1 MRIGKCEKCGAQ
13 IMNPRHVGTNR
24 PAPIEVQP
32 SDDGNILVTGTK
44 YEIVPKDERE
54 KVKLRGFVLRKNH
67 FATCDYARSFAKKKP
82 KPTKARAA
90 MDNVITGPWE
100 KYQN

>member
-1 MRIGKCEKCGAQ
+1 MSA
-13 IMNPRHVGTNR
+13 RHVRTNK

-67 FATCDYARSFAKKKP
+67 FATCDYARGFATPKP
-82 KPTKARAA
+82 KASPRTVAA
-90 MDNVITGPWE
+90 ADNVITGPWE